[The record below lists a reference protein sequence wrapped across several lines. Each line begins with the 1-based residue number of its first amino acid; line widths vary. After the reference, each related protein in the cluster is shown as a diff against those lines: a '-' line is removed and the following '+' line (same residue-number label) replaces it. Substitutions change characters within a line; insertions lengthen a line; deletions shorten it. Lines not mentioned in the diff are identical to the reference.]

1 MMFDWLDLNFVFH
14 VPATPSIY
22 TYGHSRSLLAAL
34 PVLLPAVP
42 RHLAGPRR
50 TRPPHRTRRTGRA
63 GDAAR
68 DAARAAAVPR
78 LPLTPRRPSPR
89 LQARLPQE
97 EAQVPARGTVRLLT
111 RPAAPAPA
119 GAASLPD
126 DPLSEHTMAQIANPE
141 IWIALATLPAL
152 ELVLGIDNIIFLSIL
167 AATLPPEQRTKA
179 RRTRRSAERLVG
191 KACGMKEN
199 SRGTPYN

>member
-1 MMFDWLDLNFVFH
+1 MTAYEVRISDWSSDVCSSDLD
-14 VPATPSIY
+14 
-22 TYGHSRSLLAAL
+22 R
-34 PVLLPAVP
+34 LLPAVP

-78 LPLTPRRPSPR
+78 RPLTPRRPSPR
-89 LQARLPQE
+89 LQARLPQA

-119 GAASLPD
+119 GAASLRPEKRRD
-126 DPLSEHTMAQIANPE
+126 GNEWGSTCRTTSSADP
-141 IWIALATLPAL
+141 
-152 ELVLGIDNIIFLSIL
+152 
-167 AATLPPEQRTKA
+167 
-179 RRTRRSAERLVG
+179 
-191 KACGMKEN
+191 
-199 SRGTPYN
+199 